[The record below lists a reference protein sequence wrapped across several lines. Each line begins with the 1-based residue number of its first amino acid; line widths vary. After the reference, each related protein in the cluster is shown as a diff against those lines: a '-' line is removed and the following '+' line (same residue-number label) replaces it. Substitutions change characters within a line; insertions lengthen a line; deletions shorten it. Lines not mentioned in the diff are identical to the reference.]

1 MFMEIVI
8 NECYGGFSLSKEAY
22 EWLGLEWDGYG
33 FKYGDIEKRTDPKLI
48 ECVKTLKD
56 KADGRFA
63 NLQVVKIPEEATDW
77 KLDEYD
83 GCESIICVI
92 DGKIKY
98 L

>member
-1 MFMEIVI
+1 MEIVI

-33 FKYGDIEKRTDPKLI
+33 FKYSDSEERTDPKLI
-48 ECVKTLKD
+48 ECVKTLKE
-56 KADGRFA
+56 KADGRFSS
-63 NLQVVKIPEEATDW
+63 LRVVKIPEEATDW

-83 GCESIICVI
+83 GAESIICVI
-92 DGKIKY
+92 DGKIRC

>member
-1 MFMEIVI
+1 MEIVI

-33 FKYGDIEKRTDPKLI
+33 FKYDSSEKRTDPKLI
-48 ECVKTLKD
+48 ECVKTLKE
-56 KADGRFA
+56 KASGRA
-63 NLQVVKIPEEATDW
+63 SNLQVVKIPEEATDW
-77 KLDEYD
+77 KISEYD
-83 GCESIICVI
+83 GCESIIYVV

>member
-1 MFMEIVI
+1 MEIVI

-33 FKYGDIEKRTDPKLI
+33 FKYSNNEQRTDPKLI
-48 ECVKTLKD
+48 ECVKTLKE

-63 NLQVVKIPEEATDW
+63 NLRVVKIPEEATDW

-83 GCESIICVI
+83 GAESIVCVI